1 MDYIKLP
8 KELDQPRRGLINIE
22 KFDDNECFKWFLVR
36 YLKPADHQPARI
48 TEADKDFAKKPD
60 FKDTKFSV
68 KVRDIHRILK

>member
-22 KFDDNECFKWFLVR
+22 KFDDNECFKWCLVR

-48 TEADKDFAKKPD
+48 TEADKDFAR
-60 FKDTKFSV
+60 F
-68 KVRDIHRILK
+68 